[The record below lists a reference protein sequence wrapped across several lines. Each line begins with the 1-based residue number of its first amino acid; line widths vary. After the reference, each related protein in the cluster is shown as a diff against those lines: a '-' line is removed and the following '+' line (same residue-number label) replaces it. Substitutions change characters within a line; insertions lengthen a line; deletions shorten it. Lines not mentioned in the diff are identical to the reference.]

1 MGITKNTTAVITAQ
15 HDILYSTRIKK
26 MVLKKPNNI

>member
-26 MVLKKPNNI
+26 DGFEKANNI